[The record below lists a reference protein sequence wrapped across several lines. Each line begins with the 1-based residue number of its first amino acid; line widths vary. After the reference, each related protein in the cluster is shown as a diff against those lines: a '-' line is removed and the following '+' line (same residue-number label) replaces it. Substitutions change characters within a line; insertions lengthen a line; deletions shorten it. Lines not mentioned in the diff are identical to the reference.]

1 MAPGLKSYQDFR
13 ETGSR
18 LASNHRPSDLKSN
31 ALTTTY
37 TPPRLDLKQDT
48 EPRIDPEES
57 GYEN

>member
-1 MAPGLKSYQDFR
+1 MAPGPKSYQDFR

-18 LASNHRPSDLKSN
+18 LASNYRPSDLKSN

-37 TPPRLDLKQDT
+37 TPSRLDLKQDT